1 MSKAYEQ
8 SGVNIHAGYEAVE
21 RMSSHVKRTMRK
33 EVIGGLGGFGATFDL
48 SQLNMTAPVLVSGT
62 DGVGTKLKLAID
74 YGKHDSIGIDAVAM
88 CVNDILTT
96 GAEPLY
102 FLDYIATNKVVPEV
116 IEQIV
121 KGISDACVET
131 NTALIGGETAEMG
144 EMYHEGEYDVAG
156 FAVGAVEK
164 DDYVDGSEVK
174 EGQVVIGLASSGIH
188 SNGYSLVRKLINESG
203 IDLASNFDNRPFIDV
218 FLEPTKLYVKPVLAL
233 KKEVSI
239 KAMNHI
245 TGGGFYEN
253 IPRALPAGYAARID
267 TTSFPTPKIFDWLQ
281 QGNIDTNEMY
291 NIFNMGIGYTVIV
304 DEKDVS
310 RALKILAEQ
319 NVEAYQIGHIVK
331 NESTAIELLGV

>member
-1 MSKAYEQ
+1 M
-8 SGVNIHAGYEAVE
+8 
-21 RMSSHVKRTMRK
+21 
-33 EVIGGLGGFGATFDL
+33 
-48 SQLNMTAPVLVSGT
+48 
-62 DGVGTKLKLAID
+62 
-74 YGKHDSIGIDAVAM
+74 
-88 CVNDILTT
+88 
-96 GAEPLY
+96 
-102 FLDYIATNKVVPEV
+102 
-116 IEQIV
+116 
-121 KGISDACVET
+121 
-131 NTALIGGETAEMG
+131 
-144 EMYHEGEYDVAG
+144 
-156 FAVGAVEK
+156 
-164 DDYVDGSEVK
+164 
-174 EGQVVIGLASSGIH
+174 
-188 SNGYSLVRKLINESG
+188 
-203 IDLASNFDNRPFIDV
+203 ASNFDNRPFIDV

-281 QGNIDTNEMY
+281 QQGNIDTNEMY

-304 DEKDVS
+304 DEKDAS